1 MTAATIAELN
11 RRFAIPGIARVA
23 EGNGGLAKVVV
34 TTGKAAGEIYLH
46 GAHVTSWRPSG
57 KEEVLFVSSK
67 SRWEPG
73 RAIRGGIPIC
83 FPWFADKAN
92 DPTAPAHGFARTAL
106 WQLESITQT
115 DDAATVDMRIETSA
129 DTKKWWPAD
138 FQAVYRA
145 TFGSQLHLE
154 LTVTNSGT
162 SPLVFEEALH
172 TYFRV
177 GQIEQVRLQGL
188 DAVQYLDKT
197 DSKRKK
203 IQQGPIVIESETD
216 RVYLNHTS
224 SVELEDHWLHR
235 RNHINKQNSLT
246 TVVWN
251 PWIDKAKAMS
261 DFGVDEWRQMV
272 CVEVSN
278 VADFAVELAPSQ
290 QHAMRTVYRVADL

>member
-1 MTAATIAELN
+1 MSALAIAELN
-11 RRFAIPGIARVA
+11 RQFAIPGIAQVA
-23 EGNGGLAKVVV
+23 EGNGGLAKVVI
-34 TTGKAAGEIYLH
+34 TTAKTAGEIYLH

-57 KEEVLFVSSK
+57 TQEVLFVSSK

-83 FPWFADKAN
+83 FPWFADKAD
-92 DPTAPAHGFARTAL
+92 DPAAPAHGFARTTA
-106 WQLESITQT
+106 WQLESLTQT
-115 DDAATVDMRIETSA
+115 LDAVTVAMRLETSA

-138 FQAVYRA
+138 FQAMYRA
-145 TFGSQLHLE
+145 TFGSQLQLE
-154 LTVTNSGT
+154 LAVKNSGT
-162 SPLVFEEALH
+162 SPLRFEEALH

-177 GQIEQVRLQGL
+177 EQIEQVRSQGL

-203 IQQGPIVIESETD
+203 TQHGPIVFESETD
-216 RVYLNHTS
+216 RIYLNHTS
-224 SVELEDHWLHR
+224 SVELEDHALQR
-235 RNHINKQNSLT
+235 RININKHNSLS

-261 DFGVDEWRQMV
+261 DFGDDEWRQMV

-278 VADFAVELAPSQ
+278 VADFAVEMVPGQ
-290 QHAMRTVYRVADL
+290 QHKMRAVYSLADF